1 MLMEKHA
8 KTQLRDVWYYAI
20 GEGGT
25 SIAIN
30 GISNFAM
37 IFYTQVLG
45 LAAGYA
51 GLALGITT
59 FWDAVSDPIMGHISD
74 NTKSKYGRRHL
85 YMFIG
90 GILLALSFLFLWFV
104 PEAVKSSTVI
114 LFFYLLMVNLIL
126 RTALTIY
133 VVPYTA
139 LGFEICTEY
148 EERSKLQGV
157 RYFINMLINFVFGA
171 AAWSLFFRDGVKPD
185 GSRLDGTMIAS
196 NYLVMG
202 AVLSVT
208 AFILIS
214 FCCILTKKYIKDSRN
229 MNLEGNSLKA
239 FFHDIWTILKDEYA
253 QKLFIF
259 LAFAQLG
266 MLLTSQLQIFA
277 YVDFMKF
284 TGLQKTFVHGSTMV
298 GFAIGALAISQL
310 VKFFEKRIV
319 SYIGATISVT
329 GGLLLF
335 LIFCGGI
342 IKITPA
348 DSASSWS
355 IASIFAVGQF
365 MFWGGCGIIIP
376 LATSM
381 IADVSEINKFKT
393 GVLKD
398 GSYSAMFSFI
408 LKAATSIGLAITGVV
423 LGFTG
428 YVEGTQM
435 QEFAVAKNIATWAFL
450 SGPVLIIFA
459 CIVIFKYPVTR
470 KFLENIR
477 EKNS

>member
-1 MLMEKHA
+1 MEKVINK
-8 KTQLRDVWYYAI
+8 KTPLKDIWSYAI

-85 YMFIG
+85 YMFVG
-90 GILLALSFLFLWFV
+90 GILLALSFLFLWYV
-104 PEAVKSSTVI
+104 PGVVRSNTTI

-148 EERSKLQGV
+148 EGRSKLQGV
-157 RYFINMLINFVFGA
+157 RYFLNMVINFIFGA
-171 AAWSLFFRDGVKPD
+171 AAWSLFFRDGVKAD

-208 AFILIS
+208 AFILITI
-214 FCCILTKKYIKDSRN
+214 CCILTKKYIIDSRK
-229 MNLEGNSLKA
+229 MKLEGNSLKA
-239 FFHDIWTILKDEYA
+239 FFHDIWTILKDKHA
-253 QKLFIF
+253 QKIFIF

-284 TGLQKTFVHGSTMV
+284 TSFQKTFVHGSTMV
-298 GFAIGALAISQL
+298 GFALGALAISQL
-310 VKFFEKRIV
+310 VKFFEKRSV
-319 SYIGATISVT
+319 AYIGSVFCVL
-329 GGLLLF
+329 GGVFLF
-335 LIFCGGI
+335 IIFTGGI
-342 IKITPA
+342 IKPGGTE
-348 DSASSWS
+348 SESSW
-355 IASIFAVGQF
+355 IAALFFAFGQF

-381 IADVSEINKFKT
+381 IADISEINKYQT
-393 GVLKD
+393 GLLKD

-408 LKAATSIGLAITGVV
+408 LKASTSIGLAITGI
-423 LGFTG
+423 LLSFTG
-428 YVEGTQM
+428 YIEGVNVQTY
-435 QEFAVAKNIATWAFL
+435 AVAKNIASWSFL
-450 SGPVLIIFA
+450 SGPVLIILA
-459 CIVIFKYPVTR
+459 GIVIFKYPITR
-470 KFLENIR
+470 KFLESIR
-477 EKNS
+477 EE